1 MSMRKP
7 CPKLPMSDPAASF
20 SRTMANNPSLPGL
33 VKPVMGAPT
42 MPAFEKT
49 PVSCD
54 PETAVSLPLQA
65 VLKVGYQEKMARM
78 QKTPEQPIACGA
90 PTLTNHHHYDD
101 DKDDVYDKHVAS
113 SKHRERDHHD
123 KDMES
128 LVERF
133 ERARTQP
140 SHRDKSPSKRHGAY
154 HERDDIG
161 CYAPVSAV
169 APPVVEENDYQFSSE
184 EDTDNLYHLDYSLL
198 IGAANELTSMVVGPA
213 EDPMRTEAI
222 AQGHS
227 AMEHAAQK
235 EVANDAAKA
244 LMNPAT
250 EAASQGHSE
259 ADEMHDGI
267 AAGVHSEAAMSA
279 SDQERALNAATNSD
293 EGTRRRAISDQMI
306 ASHANASNEVRT
318 VDDPNHA
325 VQMHAIINAAAS
337 SAENHMMVQ
346 KSHDHN
352 GTANAKELMQSSLR
366 TIDMLIPDLK
376 DYDQKVSDVHEA
388 YLRLRRSLI
397 DSFKNMSNIV
407 PSMTNAQAHEFV
419 SACSRALKH
428 SSNEALNENKG
439 MPQSRMSAV
448 HRTYASA
455 MAKSAGKLSQSLA
468 MGFGHLKSGL
478 KGLRRSF
485 SRSEIESSHKYP
497 NPIMASSI
505 AALINDGK
513 DTIGR
518 IRRHVDVLASRAS
531 NGKALLYKASG
542 NVLKASTSASLNMLR
557 RYDVREYQQ
566 WLRQHN
572 LTEEPQHEDHEME
585 LHTVHQTQ
593 VQRHTASEGSA

>member
-33 VKPVMGAPT
+33 VKPTMGAPT

-49 PVSCD
+49 PVSCE
-54 PETAVSLPLQA
+54 PETAVSLPLHA

-78 QKTPEQPIACGA
+78 QQTPEQPIACGA
-90 PTLTNHHHYDD
+90 PTLTNHHHHDD
-101 DKDDVYDKHVAS
+101 DDDVYDKHVAA
-113 SKHRERDHHD
+113 SKYRERDHHD

-140 SHRDKSPSKRHGAY
+140 SRRDESPSKRRGAY

-161 CYAPVSAV
+161 CYAPVSAA
-169 APPVVEENDYQFSSE
+169 APPLVNEDDYQFSSE
-184 EDTDNLYHLDYSLL
+184 EDIDNLYHLDYSLL
-198 IGAANELTSMVVGPA
+198 IGAGNEVTSMVVGPA
-213 EDPMRTEAI
+213 EDPLRTEAI
-222 AQGHS
+222 AQGHD

-244 LMNPAT
+244 LMNHAT
-250 EAASQGHSE
+250 EAASQGHSQ

-267 AAGVHSEAAMSA
+267 SAGVHSEAAMSTN
-279 SDQERALNAATNSD
+279 DQERALNAATNSD
-293 EGTRRRAISDQMI
+293 EGTKRRAISEQMTS
-306 ASHANASNEVRT
+306 SHANASNEVRT
-318 VDDPNHA
+318 VNDPNHA
-325 VQMHAIINAAAS
+325 VQMHAIINATAS

-346 KSHDHN
+346 KSHDHH

-376 DYDQKVSDVHEA
+376 DYDRKVSDVHEA

-397 DSFKNMSNIV
+397 DSSKNMSNLL

-428 SSNEALNENKG
+428 SSNEALNENQG

-448 HRTYASA
+448 HRTYSSA
-455 MAKSAGKLSQSLA
+455 MAKSASKLSQSLA
-468 MGFGHLKSGL
+468 MGFGHLKSGF

-518 IRRHVDVLASRAS
+518 IRRDVDGLASHAS
-531 NGKALLYKASG
+531 DGKALLYKASG

-572 LTEEPQHEDHEME
+572 LTEQPTHEGHDME
-585 LHTVHQTQ
+585 LHTVHQAQ
-593 VQRHTASEGSA
+593 VQRHTASDGAA